1 MTGAGALILL
11 VEDEP
16 QMRRF
21 LRVALEGSGYR
32 YLEAGTGQE
41 GLALAVQHRP
51 EAILLDLG
59 LPDMDGLDLVVRLR
73 EWSRTP
79 VIVISARGQETDKV
93 GALDAGADDYLTKPF
108 GTRELLARVRVAL
121 RHAGPETQQEPVFVL
136 DRWRVDLAK
145 RQVLMD
151 GKEVHLTPLE
161 YSLFTTLIRHAR
173 RPEEGGD
180 QQGEGPTEGYV
191 DPRHE
196 RLGSR
201 RPQQGERH
209 ATQGRTP
216 GQHQEEVARGP
227 QQEPEGCVGAG
238 DEQEDGRLV
247 QAPHPVPGPRSP
259 GGPVVGGRHGQ
270 QHDEAQPVDRRP
282 PAGRPG
288 AGSPPENH
296 RRRGGDAGRHQVR
309 EAPETGLHPEQRSRG
324 QPWSR
329 RGQEYRT
336 RLGTQW
342 EALRGHGRSPCAT
355 RMEKHFLFPEPTC

>member
-1 MTGAGALILL
+1 MTGTGALILL

-59 LPDMDGLDLVVRLR
+59 LPDMDGLELMVRLR

-121 RHAGPETQQEPVFVL
+121 RHAGPEAQQEPVFIL

-161 YSLFTTLIRHAR
+161 YSLFTTLIRHAGKVVTHR
-173 RPEEGGD
+173 QLLKEVWGG
-180 QQGEGPTEGYV
+180 
-191 DPRHE
+191 
-196 RLGSR
+196 
-201 RPQQGERH
+201 
-209 ATQGRTP
+209 A
-216 GQHQEEVARGP
+216 
-227 QQEPEGCVGAG
+227 AG
-238 DEQEDGRLV
+238 
-247 QAPHPVPGPRSP
+247 
-259 GGPVVGGRHGQ
+259 
-270 QHDEAQPVDRRP
+270 AQPLYLRVYMTQLRHKLEAEPSRP
-282 PAGRPG
+282 KYLQTEPG
-288 AGSPPENH
+288 VG
-296 RRRGGDAGRHQVR
+296 
-309 EAPETGLHPEQRSRG
+309 
-324 QPWSR
+324 
-329 RGQEYRT
+329 YR
-336 RLGTQW
+336 L
-342 EALRGHGRSPCAT
+342 
-355 RMEKHFLFPEPTC
+355 RMEE

>member
-41 GLALAVQHRP
+41 GLAMAVQHRP

-59 LPDMDGLDLVVRLR
+59 LPDMDGLDLVTRLR
-73 EWSRTP
+73 EWSHTP

-121 RHAGPETQQEPVFVL
+121 RHAGLEAQQEPVFVL

-161 YSLFTTLIRHAR
+161 YSLFTTLIRHAGKVVTHR
-173 RPEEGGD
+173 QLLKEVWGGAAGAQPLYLRVYMTQLRHKLEAEPSRPKYLQTEPGVGYRLR
-180 QQGEGPTEGYV
+180 TEG
-191 DPRHE
+191 
-196 RLGSR
+196 
-201 RPQQGERH
+201 
-209 ATQGRTP
+209 
-216 GQHQEEVARGP
+216 
-227 QQEPEGCVGAG
+227 
-238 DEQEDGRLV
+238 
-247 QAPHPVPGPRSP
+247 
-259 GGPVVGGRHGQ
+259 
-270 QHDEAQPVDRRP
+270 
-282 PAGRPG
+282 
-288 AGSPPENH
+288 
-296 RRRGGDAGRHQVR
+296 
-309 EAPETGLHPEQRSRG
+309 
-324 QPWSR
+324 
-329 RGQEYRT
+329 
-336 RLGTQW
+336 
-342 EALRGHGRSPCAT
+342 
-355 RMEKHFLFPEPTC
+355 